1 MQHDQLRRQYYGG
14 CIAGRG
20 RLEGESMNRE
30 ERQLARRLA
39 LATFAANPAD
49 PVQWWR
55 LWMALFGRT
64 GTIIIGLFLLSGL
77 WAAVNR

>member
-1 MQHDQLRRQYYGG
+1 
-14 CIAGRG
+14 
-20 RLEGESMNRE
+20 MNRE

-39 LATFAANPAD
+39 LATFAANPVD

-64 GTIIIGLFLLSGL
+64 GTIIMGLFLLSSL
-77 WAAVNR
+77 WAAVTR